1 MISKAEL
8 SRKANISRVTITR
21 IEQGKQCRME
31 TKRKVLLALG
41 YKISDKNKIF
51 CDQANKRHLCFL
63 DFLSRQRG
71 ILVASNFKIF
81 SFETSDSLH
90 LKLDGDF
97 DGNSAHELL
106 NTLKKH
112 GDGFYQIF
120 IDTEDLKAI
129 HPFGKEVFQKKLGAL
144 KKQFY
149 DIIFVGRNGHEIA
162 TDQM

>member
-1 MISKAEL
+1 M
-8 SRKANISRVTITR
+8 
-21 IEQGKQCRME
+21 
-31 TKRKVLLALG
+31 
-41 YKISDKNKIF
+41 
-51 CDQANKRHLCFL
+51 
-63 DFLSRQRG
+63 
-71 ILVASNFKIF
+71 ASNFKIF
-81 SFETSDSLH
+81 SFRTSDGLH

-162 TDQM
+162 TDCDT